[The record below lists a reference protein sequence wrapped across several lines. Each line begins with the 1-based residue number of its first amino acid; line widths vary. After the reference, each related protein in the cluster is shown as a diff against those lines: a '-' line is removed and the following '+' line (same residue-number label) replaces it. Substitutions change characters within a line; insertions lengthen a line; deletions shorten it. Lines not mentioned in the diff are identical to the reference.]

1 MIDALWLEAYEK
13 LNTADKELFAR
24 EINTL
29 LSRTF
34 LVRDRFDRSVDEIR
48 SSAAYRF
55 VDRHFD
61 LFSDY
66 LALAGWHLAKDRQY
80 GVIYVESDF
89 GQNRLNLDLF
99 QTLIVYC
106 LRLIYDEEREKLT
119 LRNEIQTTP
128 FEVVTRLMSLE
139 SRRRKPADRDLRAA
153 LRILSHHQIIQKID
167 GSWEDEQA
175 RLLILPSILF
185 VLPNQKIADVYRHL
199 APKEDAAVTAEQAP
213 EEEADLDETEAAFDD
228 DLELIEDNVRTAGP
242 DPQNLS
248 SHAAQITEGEA

>member
-13 LNTADKELFAR
+13 LNTSDKELFAR
-24 EINTL
+24 EVNTL

-34 LVRDRFDRSVDEIR
+34 LVRDRYDTAVDEIR

-66 LALAGWHLAKDRQY
+66 LSLTGWHLAKDRQY
-80 GVIYVESDF
+80 GVIYIESDY
-89 GQNRLNLDLF
+89 GQNRLHLDLF
-99 QTLIVYC
+99 QTLILYC

-128 FEVVTRLMSLE
+128 FEVALRLMNLE
-139 SRRRKPADRDLRAA
+139 SRRRKPSDKDLRTA

-167 GSWEDEQA
+167 GSWEDENA

-185 VLPNQKIADVYRHL
+185 VLPNQKIADVYRQL
-199 APKEDAAVTAEQAP
+199 APKEDAEEDAVPSPGED
-213 EEEADLDETEAAFDD
+213 ESDLDETDAAFDEETDLPGD
-228 DLELIEDNVRTAGP
+228 DRHDNGSDR
-242 DPQNLS
+242 QNTS
-248 SHAAQITEGEA
+248 VQPFEGEA

>member
-13 LNTADKELFAR
+13 LNTSDKELFAR
-24 EINTL
+24 EVNTL

-34 LVRDRFDRSVDEIR
+34 LVRDRYDKSVDEIR

-66 LALAGWHLAKDRQY
+66 LSLAGWHLAKDRQY
-80 GVIYVESDF
+80 GVIYIESDY

-99 QTLIVYC
+99 QTLILYC

-128 FEVVTRLMSLE
+128 FEVALRLMNLE

-167 GSWEDEQA
+167 GSWEDENA

-185 VLPNQKIADVYRHL
+185 VLPNQKIADVYRQL
-199 APKEDAAVTAEQAP
+199 APAEDAGGIVEPSPA
-213 EEEADLDETEAAFDD
+213 EEEPDLDEADAAFAE
-228 DLELIEDNVRTAGP
+228 DLDLPPDNAPGSGP
-242 DPQNLS
+242 DLRNPAVQRM
-248 SHAAQITEGEA
+248 EGEA